1 LPSLQHKGKGR
12 VRGKGVR
19 TEDRHGRQ
27 KTAVT
32 QDVVDDGG
40 GAAGQGAPA
49 RQQPEHAPRP
59 GPRPRRPRSL
69 AALVLVVVLLV
80 AGVGLAGLVLTG
92 RTLALPVWAVAE
104 IETRLNRTIAAS
116 HLPPG
121 AVLSLGGVSVAI
133 DRDLTPRLLLR
144 DLRLVQSSGASI
156 LSLPEVRVT
165 MDGAALM
172 RGQMRPATL
181 RLTGARIS
189 VARDAEGRLS
199 LAFGG
204 LSGAPALRSPAEI
217 LDALDRMF
225 STPALAGLRRIEG
238 DALSLSL
245 SDARAGRTWE
255 VGDGRLVIENG
266 AQGLAAELGLTLL
279 TGAAPA
285 QARLMLETSKA
296 DSSARLEATVDRV
309 AAGDLAA
316 QAAPLAA
323 LGLLD
328 APISGA
334 LSGGLL
340 SDGTVGPMSG
350 HLSIAAGTLRAGGMA
365 TPVAFDAADLALSY
379 DPRGQRVTLSGLS
392 VESPVLKVSA
402 RGTVDLLDGSGAPAR
417 PGALPAA
424 LVAQF
429 AVSEAM
435 ADFEGVFETPVRFT
449 GGAAGLRIRLDP
461 FRVEIGEIR
470 LSDGEDYMALS
481 GEVGVARDGGWQAAL
496 DVALNRIDAQ
506 RLITIWPVSVVPNT
520 RRWLAENLDEGT
532 FTDVTASFRGA
543 QGRVPRFALD
553 YDFRGAEVRVIRTLP
568 PVKKGYGRAAIQD
581 NSYTVVIE
589 GGHVTP
595 PQGGDID
602 VSGTVFRVPDIR
614 INPAPAEVELHTDA
628 TLTATLSLLDQ
639 EPFRFLSK
647 AGQTTDLGEG
657 RVRLVAELAFPL
669 VQKLVAQDVAYS
681 VTGTIHDFRSDRLVA
696 GRSITAADL
705 AVTVT
710 PAGMA
715 VSGNGRFGSLPVTA
729 RWTQDFGAEAKGRSK
744 VTGTAQ
750 ISADRLADLGV
761 TLPAGWLSGEAAAEF
776 DLKLAKDA
784 PGEIVLTSALTG
796 MRLSVPQLFWSKAA
810 GTAAKL
816 RLAARLGARPEVT
829 ALVLTAPGLVA
840 EGRITTKS
848 GGGLDLA
855 SFSRLQAGSW
865 FDAPVQVKGLGKGRI
880 GVAITG
886 GTIDLRALPK
896 SSSGASTAAGGA
908 VEVQLDRLIVS
919 SGIALTGLS
928 GSFRPSGGGLDGRF
942 VAAVNG
948 AGRVSGTTV
957 PWQGGTAVRLTSTD
971 AGRVLAAA
979 GVFTKARGGTLDL
992 TLQPAGA
999 GRYAGVATLKSFSVQ
1014 DAPALAAMLS
1024 AASVIGLLEQLNGQG
1039 ILFQDGDVAFEIR
1052 PEGVEITRGAAI
1064 GASMGISFSG
1074 LYRAKSGT
1082 MDIQGTISPIYLLNG
1097 LGRLFSLRG
1106 GEGLFGFTYRLTG
1119 PASAMRVSVNPL
1131 SILTP
1136 GMFREIF
1143 RRPAPR
1149 LEGDG

>member
-1 LPSLQHKGKGR
+1 
-12 VRGKGVR
+12 
-19 TEDRHGRQ
+19 
-27 KTAVT
+27 
-32 QDVVDDGG
+32 
-40 GAAGQGAPA
+40 
-49 RQQPEHAPRP
+49 
-59 GPRPRRPRSL
+59 
-69 AALVLVVVLLV
+69 
-80 AGVGLAGLVLTG
+80 
-92 RTLALPVWAVAE
+92 
-104 IETRLNRTIAAS
+104 
-116 HLPPG
+116 
-121 AVLSLGGVSVAI
+121 
-133 DRDLTPRLLLR
+133 
-144 DLRLVQSSGASI
+144 
-156 LSLPEVRVT
+156 

-402 RGTVDLLDGSGAPAR
+402 RGHGRPAR
-417 PGALPAA
+417 RQRGAGAAGALPAA

-553 YDFRGAEVRVIRTLP
+553 YDFRGAEVRVIRTL
-568 PVKKGYGRAAIQD
+568 
-581 NSYTVVIE
+581 
-589 GGHVTP
+589 
-595 PQGGDID
+595 
-602 VSGTVFRVPDIR
+602 
-614 INPAPAEVELHTDA
+614 
-628 TLTATLSLLDQ
+628 
-639 EPFRFLSK
+639 
-647 AGQTTDLGEG
+647 
-657 RVRLVAELAFPL
+657 
-669 VQKLVAQDVAYS
+669 
-681 VTGTIHDFRSDRLVA
+681 
-696 GRSITAADL
+696 
-705 AVTVT
+705 
-710 PAGMA
+710 
-715 VSGNGRFGSLPVTA
+715 
-729 RWTQDFGAEAKGRSK
+729 
-744 VTGTAQ
+744 
-750 ISADRLADLGV
+750 
-761 TLPAGWLSGEAAAEF
+761 
-776 DLKLAKDA
+776 
-784 PGEIVLTSALTG
+784 
-796 MRLSVPQLFWSKAA
+796 
-810 GTAAKL
+810 
-816 RLAARLGARPEVT
+816 
-829 ALVLTAPGLVA
+829 
-840 EGRITTKS
+840 
-848 GGGLDLA
+848 
-855 SFSRLQAGSW
+855 
-865 FDAPVQVKGLGKGRI
+865 
-880 GVAITG
+880 
-886 GTIDLRALPK
+886 
-896 SSSGASTAAGGA
+896 
-908 VEVQLDRLIVS
+908 
-919 SGIALTGLS
+919 
-928 GSFRPSGGGLDGRF
+928 
-942 VAAVNG
+942 
-948 AGRVSGTTV
+948 
-957 PWQGGTAVRLTSTD
+957 
-971 AGRVLAAA
+971 
-979 GVFTKARGGTLDL
+979 
-992 TLQPAGA
+992 
-999 GRYAGVATLKSFSVQ
+999 
-1014 DAPALAAMLS
+1014 
-1024 AASVIGLLEQLNGQG
+1024 
-1039 ILFQDGDVAFEIR
+1039 
-1052 PEGVEITRGAAI
+1052 
-1064 GASMGISFSG
+1064 
-1074 LYRAKSGT
+1074 
-1082 MDIQGTISPIYLLNG
+1082 
-1097 LGRLFSLRG
+1097 
-1106 GEGLFGFTYRLTG
+1106 
-1119 PASAMRVSVNPL
+1119 
-1131 SILTP
+1131 
-1136 GMFREIF
+1136 
-1143 RRPAPR
+1143 RR
-1149 LEGDG
+1149 